1 MARGLRTITLLLVLS
16 AVFWFDAAAVAEQS
30 EGGWRGK
37 ATGRDEVEIAAW
49 RRWVERYR
57 DLGERVW
64 HRSTN
69 SSRGGDASRA
79 TQPYCPP
86 TLYTFGKFREVIFEC
101 DGAGG
106 TEFAPWFESA
116 ELDESESGEEPRR
129 EVISISREDVQSLI
143 VHSGT
148 VMVQPDQPW
157 VLVNTDTVVMTDAT
171 EHVLSTQVLGLD
183 VDVRVSPALYTW
195 DFGDGSPPLTT
206 TDPGRA
212 WPDHTV
218 SHVYRAPTTATIS
231 LRTEWDA
238 VFRVEGTD
246 VWVPV
251 TGRAV
256 TTAATDPIDV
266 VTATPRLTSG

>member
-1 MARGLRTITLLLVLS
+1 MKSLTALAVVAIAMGSQVS
-16 AVFWFDAAAVAEQS
+16 ADQ
-30 EGGWRGK
+30 
-37 ATGRDEVEIAAW
+37 EVETRVDPSELDRITAVGSSTSLW
-49 RRWVERYR
+49 SEEDVG
-57 DLGERVW
+57 GEGVQVT
-64 HRSTN
+64 SPAP
-69 SSRGGDASRA
+69 SGGKP
-79 TQPYCPP
+79 QCPP
-86 TLYTFGKFREVIFEC
+86 ILYTFGKFREVIFEC

-129 EVISISREDVQSLI
+129 EVISISREDVQSLL

-148 VMVQPDQPW
+148 VIVQPDQPW

-218 SHVYRAPTTATIS
+218 SHVYRAPTTAAIS